1 MENINES
8 LGINEENKSNEKNT
22 SSGFSDY
29 FSFRK
34 MISSTFIQ
42 IIYVIGLLAIII
54 ASIKLIKEGNDMRRG
69 GDQMVLGGIALLTI
83 GNIFWRGIC
92 EAWILFF
99 RIANSV
105 SNIEKNC
112 RK

>member
-8 LGINEENKSNEKNT
+8 LGINEENKSNEQNT

-34 MISSTFIQ
+34 MISLTFIQ
-42 IIYVIGLLAIII
+42 IIYVIGIIAIII
-54 ASIKLIKEGNDMRRG
+54 AGIRMISEGSNSRYG
-69 GDQMVLGGIALLTI
+69 GEEMILGGIGILTL
-83 GNIFWRGIC
+83 GNIVWRVIC

-99 RIANSV
+99 RIAASV

-112 RK
+112 KK